1 MKREPVS
8 DGNGHASIHRR
19 VDKIKRVLRISSR
32 KRDEAEKKKK
42 TEKETMHKTAYT
54 VLLFSFECI
63 RKPMTKLETFS

>member
-42 TEKETMHKTAYT
+42 TEKETMRKTA
-54 VLLFSFECI
+54 
-63 RKPMTKLETFS
+63 